1 MNNKKKETLII
12 TIVIVLQTILFIIAG
27 FQKSYIHMD
36 EAYSLGLASYDKT
49 EIQANDDFYDTWHN
63 KEYYEDYLTVNDDEI
78 GKYSQ
83 VYENQKNDVHPP
95 LYYLLLRFAM
105 GFNVGKYSKWPG
117 IIVNIIIYIF
127 ITLFMYLILQKL
139 LKGKE
144 KVKEKSI
151 ILAFISSIT
160 MASLTTVI
168 YIRMYALATL
178 NVLIITYLHIK
189 LLESKKANFKL
200 LFCIGLAVLAG
211 VLTHYYYLFFLAML
225 YLIFAIKYIKQKQYK
240 NLAYYTLTMI
250 ISGAISLLI
259 WPYSIKHMFFG
270 YRGQGVISNLLNIKL
285 FISNVICY
293 LEKMNRFAFNNLLLF
308 IIIMIVG
315 LIIYKK
321 VKKIKQKSSINEIA
335 KMILYPMTFYFVIVA
350 IASPWIELRYIMP
363 ICGLAFI
370 LVIYYVDKFLNTIFK
385 EKTSNKIVVAILI
398 ATLISPL
405 IFRIEPEVMFSDKK
419 EIVSKMENELNVPT
433 VFFFNSSHNRF
444 LDDIL
449 LFATVDESYVAKDL
463 EYTEENIRNILQN
476 KDISN
481 GIVVFINGGQE
492 NDAILAVVKSAM
504 KFEDIEYLKRLNA
517 CDVYYL
523 K

>member
-1 MNNKKKETLII
+1 MENRKKELLII
-12 TIVIVLQTILFIIAG
+12 IAVLIVQSIIFVIAG
-27 FQKSYIHMD
+27 TQKSYIHMD

-49 EIQANDDFYDTWHN
+49 EIQANDDFYDKWHN
-63 KEYYEDYLTVNDDEI
+63 KEYYEDYLTVNEDEK
-78 GKYSQ
+78 GQYSQ

-95 LYYLLLRFAM
+95 LYYLILRFAM
-105 GFNVGKYSKWPG
+105 GFNIGKYSKWPG
-117 IIVNIIIYIF
+117 IIINIIIYIF
-127 ITLFMYLILQKL
+127 ITLFMYLILQEL

-189 LLESKKANFKL
+189 LLEGENVKFKQ
-200 LFCIGLAVLAG
+200 LFFIGIAVLTG
-211 VLTHYYYLFFLAML
+211 ILTHYYYLFFLAMM
-225 YLIFAIKYIKQKQYK
+225 YLVFAIKYIKEKQYK
-240 NLAYYTLTMI
+240 NLAFYTLTMI
-250 ISGAISLLI
+250 IAGVISLII

-285 FISNVICY
+285 FVTNIVCY
-293 LEKMNRFAFNNLLLF
+293 LEKLNRFAFNNLLLF
-308 IIIMIVG
+308 IILIVIG
-315 LIIYKK
+315 LNIYKK
-321 VKKIKQKSSINEIA
+321 KKNIKQKSSKNNITKI
-335 KMILYPMTFYFVIVA
+335 ILYPMIFYFIIVA

-370 LVIYYVDKFLNTIFK
+370 LVIYYTYEFLNTIYEK
-385 EKTSNKIVVAILI
+385 KTSSKIIAGILI
-398 ATLISPL
+398 ATLVSPL

-449 LFATVDESYVAKDL
+449 LFATVNESYVAKDI
-463 EYTEENIRNILQN
+463 EYTDENIRHILEN
-476 KDISN
+476 KDISK
-481 GIVVFINGGQE
+481 GIIVFINGGQE
-492 NDAILAVVKSAM
+492 NDDILAVVKSAM
-504 KFEDIEYLKRLNA
+504 NFEKIEYLKRLNA